1 MWNLRLQEE
10 KQPALGPQLTS
21 GQARPMS
28 LGAHCLPRL
37 HLPASGGSLHCRRAW
52 CCTFTSV
59 GIPRVA
65 GMSGR
70 RAGVLDLGHILHRSC
85 LERFQPRQSLKGGWA
100 ALGRGFWSVREH
112 LGSPPTLHCSGAQGR
127 TPEVK
132 AEKTPSQQEGPSRRA
147 SEATLWI
154 AAMSVVTAA
163 SAPGQRG
170 SGQKQRERK
179 ERERALK
186 EDVSQPAPPHPLGGK
201 GARLAQRFLEPLAG
215 QEETCFNPAPM
226 S

>member
-1 MWNLRLQEE
+1 MWKLRLQEE
-10 KQPALGPQLTS
+10 KQPAPGPQLTS
-21 GQARPMS
+21 GQARPVS

-37 HLPASGGSLHCRRAW
+37 HLSASGGGLHCRRAW
-52 CCTFTSV
+52 CCAFTSV
-59 GIPRVA
+59 GIPWVA
-65 GMSGR
+65 GMSGC

-85 LERFQPRQSLKGGWA
+85 LERLQPRQSLKGGWA

-132 AEKTPSQQEGPSRRA
+132 AEKTPSQQEGPSRSA

-154 AAMSVVTAA
+154 AATSVVTAA

-179 ERERALK
+179 ERESPKRGR
-186 EDVSQPAPPHPLGGK
+186 VPTRPAPSPRRKRGHAGPELLGTS
-201 GARLAQRFLEPLAG
+201 G
-215 QEETCFNPAPM
+215 QPRGNLL
-226 S
+226 